1 MDYSSRFGTT
11 GKTTDSR
18 GTYNRRNQDEMFKV
32 FFKTAAKTAAKGA
45 ANEFSYRTRR
55 SFYSSPSMAIIMVCT
70 VLFFLDVISG
80 RFLSSLFA
88 LRPIAILAMPWTL
101 ITHMFMHASFSHL
114 FFNMMVLF
122 FFGRELERRIGN
134 PMFLYVYVISGI
146 FAALG
151 YSLTAS
157 YPSIPLVGASGAIM
171 GIFATLT
178 VLAPELP
185 VYVLFF
191 PMRIKHALI
200 LFAVLDFLMMG
211 TSDMVAHTAHLSG
224 VAVGLYMGMRIKGM
238 KLKQKQRRYG
248 G

>member
-1 MDYSSRFGTT
+1 
-11 GKTTDSR
+11 
-18 GTYNRRNQDEMFKV
+18 
-32 FFKTAAKTAAKGA
+32 
-45 ANEFSYRTRR
+45 
-55 SFYSSPSMAIIMVCT
+55 
-70 VLFFLDVISG
+70 
-80 RFLSSLFA
+80 
-88 LRPIAILAMPWTL
+88 
-101 ITHMFMHASFSHL
+101 
-114 FFNMMVLF
+114 
-122 FFGRELERRIGN
+122 
-134 PMFLYVYVISGI
+134 
-146 FAALG
+146 
-151 YSLTAS
+151 
-157 YPSIPLVGASGAIM
+157 M